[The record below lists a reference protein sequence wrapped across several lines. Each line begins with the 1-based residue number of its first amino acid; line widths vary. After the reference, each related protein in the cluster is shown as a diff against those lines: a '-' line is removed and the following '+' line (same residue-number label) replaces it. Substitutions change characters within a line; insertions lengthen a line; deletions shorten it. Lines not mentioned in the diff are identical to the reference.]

1 MPIAGRRIGPTRRA
15 GTNNSAL
22 CTAMIPVG
30 SASASSSARRAS
42 AEGTLEARRLG
53 GGSKVGA
60 KDPNEIDRLVGSR
73 VRQRRMQL
81 GMSQEQLAAALG
93 ITVPQVQKYEKGV
106 NRIGASRLH
115 RIAGLLGVPIGAFFE
130 VHAGA
135 QASETDRGEA
145 EAGGAEA
152 GAAEP
157 GQPDP
162 SVFADRETIALALAF
177 HRITRP
183 QLRRAL
189 IELAR
194 AVAHLDEPA
203 PDKPVSGA

>member
-1 MPIAGRRIGPTRRA
+1 MGPK
-15 GTNNSAL
+15 
-22 CTAMIPVG
+22 
-30 SASASSSARRAS
+30 
-42 AEGTLEARRLG
+42 E
-53 GGSKVGA
+53 
-60 KDPNEIDRLVGSR
+60 PNEIDRLVGSR

-81 GMSQEQLAAALG
+81 GMSQEQLAEHLG
-93 ITVPQVQKYEKGV
+93 LTVPQVQKYEKGV

-115 RIAGLLGVPIGAFFE
+115 KIAGLLGVPIGAFFE
-130 VHAGA
+130 AHAGA
-135 QASETDRGEA
+135 QPREPEVGGA
-145 EAGGAEA
+145 EAGAAEA

-177 HRITRP
+177 SRIPRP

-189 IELAR
+189 LELAR

-203 PDKPVSGA
+203 SDKPVNGA

>member
-1 MPIAGRRIGPTRRA
+1 
-15 GTNNSAL
+15 
-22 CTAMIPVG
+22 
-30 SASASSSARRAS
+30 
-42 AEGTLEARRLG
+42 
-53 GGSKVGA
+53 
-60 KDPNEIDRLVGSR
+60 
-73 VRQRRMQL
+73 MQL

-115 RIAGLLGVPIGAFFE
+115 KIAGLLGVPIGTLFE
-130 VHAGA
+130 AHAGA
-135 QASETDRGEA
+135 QPRAPEV
-145 EAGGAEA
+145 GGAEA

-177 HRITRP
+177 SRITRP

-189 IELAR
+189 IALAR
-194 AVAHLDEPA
+194 APASIETGALD
-203 PDKPVSGA
+203 

>member
-1 MPIAGRRIGPTRRA
+1 
-15 GTNNSAL
+15 
-22 CTAMIPVG
+22 
-30 SASASSSARRAS
+30 
-42 AEGTLEARRLG
+42 
-53 GGSKVGA
+53 VGA

-81 GMSQEQLAAALG
+81 GMSQEGLAAALG

-115 RIAGLLGVPIGAFFE
+115 KIAGLLGVPIGALFE
-130 VHAGA
+130 AHTGA
-135 QASETDRGEA
+135 QPHEP

-177 HRITRP
+177 RRITRP

-189 IELAR
+189 LELAR
-194 AVAHLDEPA
+194 AVAHLSEPA
-203 PDKPVSGA
+203 SDKPANGA

>member
-1 MPIAGRRIGPTRRA
+1 MSTCRNLPPLGP
-15 GTNNSAL
+15 L
-22 CTAMIPVG
+22 QEWVG
-30 SASASSSARRAS
+30 SDDRTHAHA
-42 AEGTLEARRLG
+42 G
-53 GGSKVGA
+53 GREMGPKQ
-60 KDPNEIDRLVGSR
+60 PNEIDRLVGSR
-73 VRQRRMQL
+73 VRQRRMQR

-115 RIAGLLGVPIGAFFE
+115 KIAGLLGVPIGAFFE
-130 VHAGA
+130 AHAG
-135 QASETDRGEA
+135 R
-145 EAGGAEA
+145 GGAEA

-177 HRITRP
+177 SRIARP

-189 IELAR
+189 LELAR

-203 PDKPVSGA
+203 SDKPVSGA

>member
-1 MPIAGRRIGPTRRA
+1 M
-15 GTNNSAL
+15 
-22 CTAMIPVG
+22 
-30 SASASSSARRAS
+30 
-42 AEGTLEARRLG
+42 
-53 GGSKVGA
+53 GA

-81 GMSQEQLAAALG
+81 GMGQELLAEQLG

-115 RIAGLLGVPIGAFFE
+115 KIAGLLGAPIGTFFE
-130 VHAGA
+130 VHTGA
-135 QASETDRGEA
+135 QPREP

-189 IELAR
+189 LELAR
-194 AVAHLDEPA
+194 AAAHLDEPA
-203 PDKPVSGA
+203 SDKPAKGG

>member
-1 MPIAGRRIGPTRRA
+1 M
-15 GTNNSAL
+15 
-22 CTAMIPVG
+22 
-30 SASASSSARRAS
+30 
-42 AEGTLEARRLG
+42 
-53 GGSKVGA
+53 GA

-81 GMSQEQLAAALG
+81 GMSQELLAEQLG

-115 RIAGLLGVPIGAFFE
+115 KIAGLLGVPIGAFFE
-130 VHAGA
+130 AHAGA
-135 QASETDRGEA
+135 QPHEP
-145 EAGGAEA
+145 EA

-177 HRITRP
+177 RRITRP

-189 IELAR
+189 LELAR
-194 AVAHLDEPA
+194 AAACLD
-203 PDKPVSGA
+203 